1 MQGWQATSR
10 TAGFLPFESCGGV
23 TMNDPFHV
31 GVSADFKTEAAGLLE
46 PVLDEM
52 FGPLPYVEYEFFDFR
67 KEVVAPDEIA
77 SYDAAI
83 TLHPHFTASTFSGD
97 DRLAIIARWG
107 VGYDMIDV
115 PACTE
120 ANVLLAITVDAVR
133 KPVAEAI
140 LMFFLALA
148 KKLPA
153 KDRLVRTGH
162 WDLKAEASGLGL
174 SGKTAGSVGMGNI
187 GGEMFRLLRPFDLGR
202 LLAFD
207 PYVTQEQAAQLG
219 VELVDLPTLFKESD
233 FVAINCPL
241 NGETEGMINAELL
254 SLMKPTAYLVNAARG
269 PIVDQA
275 ALTAAL
281 QDGRIAGAGLDVF
294 EQEPLPID
302 DPLTELD
309 NVILAPH
316 AIAWTDDLYRGN
328 GVGAC
333 QNVLTILK
341 GEVPKYTVNKEV
353 VEQPGFQAKLKS
365 LRDRWTALA
374 E

>member
-1 MQGWQATSR
+1 
-10 TAGFLPFESCGGV
+10 
-23 TMNDPFHV
+23 
-31 GVSADFKTEAAGLLE
+31 
-46 PVLDEM
+46 
-52 FGPLPYVEYEFFDFR
+52 
-67 KEVVAPDEIA
+67 
-77 SYDAAI
+77 
-83 TLHPHFTASTFSGD
+83 
-97 DRLAIIARWG
+97 
-107 VGYDMIDV
+107 MIDV

-120 ANVLLAITVDAVR
+120 VNVLLAITVDAVR

-153 KDRLVRTGH
+153 KDRLVRAGR

-219 VELVDLPTLFKESD
+219 VELVDLPTLLKESD
-233 FVAINCPL
+233 FIAINCPL

-281 QDGRIAGAGLDVF
+281 QEDRIAGAGLDVF

-302 DPLTELD
+302 DPLTKLE

-333 QNVLTILK
+333 ENVLTVLR
-341 GEVPKYTVNKEV
+341 GEVPKYAVNKDV
-353 VEQPGFQAKLKS
+353 VQQPGFQAKLKR
-365 LRDRWTALA
+365 LRERWAVLA
-374 E
+374 G

>member
-1 MQGWQATSR
+1 
-10 TAGFLPFESCGGV
+10 
-23 TMNDPFHV
+23 MNDPFRV
-31 GVSADFKTEAAGLLE
+31 GVSVDFKTEAARLLE
-46 PVLDEM
+46 PVLDEI
-52 FGPLPYVEYEFFDFR
+52 FGPLSYIEYEFFDFQ
-67 KEVVAPDEIA
+67 KEAVAPDEVA

-83 TLHPHFTASTFSGD
+83 TLHPHFTASTFTGD

-115 PACTE
+115 SACTE
-120 ANVLLAITVDAVR
+120 ANVLLAITIDAVR

-140 LMFFLALA
+140 LTFFLALA
-148 KKLPA
+148 KKLPV
-153 KDRLVRTGH
+153 KDRLVRTGC

-187 GGEMFRLLRPFDLGR
+187 GSEMFRLLHPFDLGR

-233 FVAINCPL
+233 FIAINCPL
-241 NGETEGMINAELL
+241 NNETQGMIDAELL

-281 QDGRIAGAGLDVF
+281 QEDRIAGAGLDVF
-294 EQEPLPID
+294 EQEPLPVN
-302 DPLTELD
+302 DPLTRLD

-316 AIAWTDDLYRGN
+316 AMAWTDDLYRGN

-333 QNVLTILK
+333 ENVLTVLR
-341 GEVPKYTVNKEV
+341 GEVPKYTVNKDV
-353 VEQPGFQAKLKS
+353 VQRPGFQAKLKR
-365 LRDRWTALA
+365 LRERWAVLA
-374 E
+374 G